1 MKFLTVAQTA
11 IAKRPRARETPDNRA
26 VKSDQRTMIDA
37 NAAGAAATDDIRA
50 YGIIA
55 SFARSGGV
63 TEENFDIH
71 CSATNDRQPST
82 NEAIDTIWKD
92 RVRRNPS
99 LFNGTKFRFSGVRQS
114 APMHE
119 KIIIDLGIT
128 CYKDFLGTN
137 CAPHWHDLGPENL
150 ASPLGNAAIVETIDQ
165 KVVLLKRSQNVGEC
179 PDTIV
184 CPGGHA
190 EPEMVGIKRM
200 EDWESDSTD
209 RNETIRHELFDSM
222 VREVVEETGIPKY
235 KLGSMKCIGFTERV
249 VNKRPDI
256 IFHIL
261 CSITAEEVHKLYTD
275 GPEHEYESTELIT
288 MNRDEFLKKVL
299 DDNSINMPGCH
310 RGGVALYRDYIAYQN
325 DNV

>member
-1 MKFLTVAQTA
+1 MG
-11 IAKRPRARETPDNRA
+11 DG
-26 VKSDQRTMIDA
+26 
-37 NAAGAAATDDIRA
+37 NAAGAAATEDDIRA

-63 TEENFDIH
+63 TEERFDIH
-71 CSATNDRQPST
+71 CSVTNDRQPST
-82 NEAIDTIWKD
+82 PENEARIDTIWKD

-119 KIIIDLGIT
+119 KSIIDLGIT

-184 CPGGHA
+184 CPGGHP
-190 EPEMVGIKRM
+190 EPEIIGVKSLG
-200 EDWESDSTD
+200 DWKHISKSIDPTMESDLTD
-209 RNETIRHELFDSM
+209 RNETIRHELFDAM
-222 VREVVEETGIPKY
+222 VREVVEETGIPRC
-235 KLGSMKCIGFTERV
+235 KLGSMKCLGFTERV
-249 VNKRPDI
+249 VNVRPDI
-256 IFHIL
+256 IFISH
-261 CSITAEEVHKLYTD
+261 CSIPAEEVHKLYVD

>member
-1 MKFLTVAQTA
+1 M
-11 IAKRPRARETPDNRA
+11 
-26 VKSDQRTMIDA
+26 SDA
-37 NAAGAAATDDIRA
+37 NAACAAATDDIRA
-50 YGIIA
+50 YEIIA
-55 SFARSGGV
+55 SFAPFGGV
-63 TEENFDIH
+63 TEERFDIH

-82 NEAIDTIWKD
+82 PENEARIDTIWKD

-137 CAPHWHDLGPENL
+137 CAPNNWYEFGAENL

-190 EPEMVGIKRM
+190 EPKVIGIKSM
-200 EDWESDSTD
+200 EDWKQISKSKDPTKESDSTD
-209 RNETIRHELFDSM
+209 RNTCRTIRHELFDAM
-222 VREVVEETGIPKY
+222 VREVVEETGIPRC
-235 KLGSMKCIGFTERV
+235 KLGSMKCLGFTERV

-261 CSITAEEVHKLYTD
+261 CSITAEEVHKLYAD

-325 DNV
+325 ENV